1 MLIFVDLMSRF
12 EMTGWHAA
20 STAPKINKKRF
31 HSEEILKTKTN
42 KKETKKSIL
51 IKLP

>member
-20 STAPKINKKRF
+20 STAPKNKNKKRF
-31 HSEEILKTKTN
+31 HSEEIFKTKTN
-42 KKETKKSIL
+42 
-51 IKLP
+51 